1 MEITMK
7 RRILL
12 VDDELTILLTLKVVL
27 ESQGFEV
34 ETAAS
39 AREAKTKIRNN
50 TYHMVMT
57 DMRMESNEA
66 GLEVI
71 RAAKQASYKPAVA
84 LLTAYPMA
92 GSDWD
97 DVGADEM
104 LVKPMNTQDLLLQI
118 EALLVSHEDKKS
130 GHPMPAVL
138 KPTSATARKSS
149 RKSADA

>member
-1 MEITMK
+1 MK

-57 DMRMESNEA
+57 DMRMESNES

-71 RAAKQASYKPAVA
+71 RAAKEASYQARSGTTHRLSHGRLRLGRRRRRRNA
-84 LLTAYPMA
+84 RQAHEYTRSAA
-92 GSDWD
+92 
-97 DVGADEM
+97 AD
-104 LVKPMNTQDLLLQI
+104 
-118 EALLVSHEDKKS
+118 
-130 GHPMPAVL
+130 
-138 KPTSATARKSS
+138 
-149 RKSADA
+149 